1 MVYQV
6 RVTPTLA
13 TMAGAQM
20 LSGVITTMLYGVA
33 LLMILRYFSSHS
45 RNDPLWTKALIASLG
60 VLATLQAAF
69 TNHQI
74 YDYFVIN
81 NNDEAARDVMP
92 ISMPGMI
99 ACTFLTTSDEDLID
113 SMPPGYGKVALAIVQ
128 LGAGLVQVALMNISK
143 TQTVMFERFVDQD
156 ILTVYLNG
164 ASAAA
169 CDILITLSLV
179 TILRSTEVNATR
191 RTKALLE
198 KLVVYAINR
207 GIVTSV
213 FALASIFL
221 YDFASGT
228 LYYLIPFSSNT
239 HVYVISV
246 VSMLTAREGLRENMD
261 RSFHFSDLMMNTST
275 QRTVDNETPQSSDVL
290 G

>member
-81 NNDEAARDVMP
+81 NNDKAARDVIP

-99 ACTFLTTSDEDLID
+99 ACTFLVAFLSQLFYASRIWKVGTSFENRFRFAAI
-113 SMPPGYGKVALAIVQ
+113 PIVALAIVQ
-128 LGAGLVQVALMNISK
+128 LGAGMVQVALMNISK

-164 ASAAA
+164 AAAAA

-221 YDFASGT
+221 YDFAVW
-228 LYYLIPFSSNT
+228 Y
-239 HVYVISV
+239 SV
-246 VSMLTAREGLRENMD
+246 LVSFD
-261 RSFHFSDLMMNTST
+261 HTS
-275 QRTVDNETPQSSDVL
+275 QASALSP
-290 G
+290 